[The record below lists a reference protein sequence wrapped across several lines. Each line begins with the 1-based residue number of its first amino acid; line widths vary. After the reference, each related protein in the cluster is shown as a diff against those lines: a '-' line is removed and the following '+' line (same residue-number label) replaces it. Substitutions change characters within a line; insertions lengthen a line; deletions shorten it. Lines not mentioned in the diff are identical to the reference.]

1 MWKKLLKLRPLTRE
15 LTKMEVNNGSM
26 SSFWFD
32 RWSQLGVLIDL
43 TGERGYLPLGISIDS
58 TVENAVNTYR
68 RRRHRNPVLM
78 QIESEI
84 LHLQEQG
91 LPQCEDVCLWMH
103 ENGEFRPGF
112 VTSQTWNLTRLHAPR
127 VPWFKGIWFKEAT
140 PKYSFLSWIAVH
152 NRLST
157 GDRLLRWNP
166 QAISTC
172 WLCSAGLET
181 RDHLFFEC
189 SFSAEVWRGTIRG
202 LDGGGCSVHWPT
214 VIQRLVVGSQDYLA
228 TFLLR
233 YCFQA
238 TVYAIWFD
246 RNKRRVG
253 ETPQPVARLLIFLYK
268 LIRNRI
274 SSLRKKAGN
283 KYEKA
288 MELWFGSR

>member
-1 MWKKLLKLRPLTRE
+1 MWKKLLQLRPLVRE
-15 LTKMEVNNGSM
+15 LTKMEVNNGSTT
-26 SSFWFD
+26 SFWFD

-43 TGERGYLPLGISIDS
+43 AGERGSLRLGISMNS
-58 TVENAVNTYR
+58 TVESAVNTYR
-68 RRRHRNPVLM
+68 RRRHMNPVLM

-84 LHLQEQG
+84 LNLQEQG
-91 LPQCEDVCLWMH
+91 LRQCEDNCLWMR
-103 ENGEFRPGF
+103 ENGEFRPWF
-112 VTSQTWNLTRLHAPR
+112 ITAQTWNLTRVHAPR
-127 VPWFKGIWFKEAT
+127 VSWFKGIWFKEAT
-140 PKYSFLSWIAVH
+140 PKYSFISWIFL

-172 WLCSAGLET
+172 WLCSASTET

-202 LDGGGCSVHWPT
+202 LDGAVSSVHWPT
-214 VIQRLVVGSQDYLA
+214 LLQRLVIGSRDSLS

-238 TVYAIWFD
+238 TLYAIWFE

-253 ETPQPVARLLIFLYK
+253 ESPQSVALLLIFLDK

-274 SSLRKKAGN
+274 SSLRKKGGN
-283 KYEKA
+283 KHEKA
-288 MELWFGSR
+288 MEIWFGSR